1 MEYLFGFLLFAA
13 PLVLLG
19 FLCER
24 CPAARQVAD
33 KLADRIGMGDE
44 PEWMR

>member
-1 MEYLFGFLLFAA
+1 MEYLFGFLLFAV

-19 FLCER
+19 LLCER

-33 KLADRIGMGDE
+33 KLADRIGLGDT
-44 PEWMR
+44 PVWKR

>member
-1 MEYLFGFLLFAA
+1 MEYAFGFLVFAV

-19 FLCER
+19 LLCER

-44 PEWMR
+44 PEWTR

>member
-1 MEYLFGFLLFAA
+1 MEYLFGFLLFAV
-13 PLVLLG
+13 PLMLLG

-33 KLADRIGMGDE
+33 KLADRIGLGDA
-44 PEWMR
+44 PEWKR